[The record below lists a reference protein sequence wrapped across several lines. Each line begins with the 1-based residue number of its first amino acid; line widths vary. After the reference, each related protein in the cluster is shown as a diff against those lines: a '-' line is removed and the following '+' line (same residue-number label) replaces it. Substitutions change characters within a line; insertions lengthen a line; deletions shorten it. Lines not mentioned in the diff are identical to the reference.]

1 MQTARKALDDGLI
14 GEITSF
20 DACANR
26 DIDLLASLFGFLRM
40 PGGGIGYDFGVYYL
54 TALVSLFGPV
64 NKVVASVRNLARSR
78 VNVLPDSP
86 SFGQEFAYENESQI
100 FTILEMKNGVTG
112 TFSVNGDS
120 IINDQA
126 NFTIYGKKGIIK
138 IPDPNNFGGKVVYI
152 PAQNGFGKNMEPQIL
167 DYGFPYGENSRGLGP
182 SEMADAIIKGRKHR
196 ANAQMACH
204 VLEVIDCIMESGK
217 KGAFVTVTS
226 SCERPEKMN

>member
-1 MQTARKALDDGLI
+1 MVVILTPAPTHEELIRRAIEAGKHVYTEKTMTLSHHTAEKLVSEAQKRIVYRISARYFLGAALQTARKALDDGLI

-100 FTILEMKNGVTG
+100 FTILEMEMVLQEH
-112 TFSVNGDS
+112 SV
-120 IINDQA
+120 
-126 NFTIYGKKGIIK
+126 
-138 IPDPNNFGGKVVYI
+138 
-152 PAQNGFGKNMEPQIL
+152 
-167 DYGFPYGENSRGLGP
+167 
-182 SEMADAIIKGRKHR
+182 
-196 ANAQMACH
+196 
-204 VLEVIDCIMESGK
+204 
-217 KGAFVTVTS
+217 
-226 SCERPEKMN
+226 

>member
-100 FTILEMKNGVTG
+100 FTILEMENGVTG
-112 TFSVNGDS
+112 TFSVN
-120 IINDQA
+120 
-126 NFTIYGKKGIIK
+126 
-138 IPDPNNFGGKVVYI
+138 
-152 PAQNGFGKNMEPQIL
+152 
-167 DYGFPYGENSRGLGP
+167 
-182 SEMADAIIKGRKHR
+182 
-196 ANAQMACH
+196 
-204 VLEVIDCIMESGK
+204 
-217 KGAFVTVTS
+217 
-226 SCERPEKMN
+226 